1 MEKVIKEIFSA
12 LPSVYRQ
19 SIKEISCDKKE
30 EGMKE
35 SFPELQISMIVDE
48 KPEKGSLLVFCIPE
62 LNAFVVVSKKAL
74 YLSCVKVS
82 HQF

>member
-1 MEKVIKEIFSA
+1 MWKSPQELCSLTGITSVRFMEKVIKEIFSA

-30 EGMKE
+30 GGMKE

-48 KPEKGSLLVFCIPE
+48 KSEKRSLLVF
-62 LNAFVVVSKKAL
+62 L
-74 YLSCVKVS
+74 YT
-82 HQF
+82 